1 MPVEVAQP
9 QADQAAQVG
18 QALPESAVR
27 RPRLLLEDW
36 MTMRAMPLRAMWS
49 WAMRARAFAP
59 GRAEQAWLAVPTRTE
74 LVRAPVVW
82 AARQALEQS

>member
-9 QADQAAQVG
+9 LADRAEQVG

-36 MTMRAMPLRAMWS
+36 MTK
-49 WAMRARAFAP
+49 
-59 GRAEQAWLAVPTRTE
+59 QAWLAVPTRTE

>member
-9 QADQAAQVG
+9 LADRAAQVG

-36 MTMRAMPLRAMWS
+36 MTMRAMPLRAM
-49 WAMRARAFAP
+49 
-59 GRAEQAWLAVPTRTE
+59 
-74 LVRAPVVW
+74 
-82 AARQALEQS
+82 